1 MMMDMETTSSEALT
15 VKEAAETMRIG
26 RTMMYQLLKTGK
38 VKHLKIGRK
47 IIIPRKYLREYIE
60 NEVEKCYNST
70 QMVGTLPCYEKGV

>member
-1 MMMDMETTSSEALT
+1 MTEMETTSSEALT
-15 VKEAAETMRIG
+15 ILEAAETLRIG
-26 RTMMYQLLKTGK
+26 RTMMYHLVKTGQ